1 MEKAPDIDTL
11 IGSAVYSFVNALVAA
26 GMTPTEAT
34 RAVGF
39 AVIDGTLGRD
49 VSRTLGIP
57 RPTMTRWRAQLA
69 KVMEDAQDIDEEA
82 LAVNAMNALLPSLG
96 FRDLRMVNGGKDE
109 G

>member
-1 MEKAPDIDTL
+1 MDKQPDIDTL
-11 IGSAVYSFVNALVAA
+11 IGSAVYAFVKALIAS

-39 AVIDGTLGRD
+39 ALIDGTLGRD
-49 VSRTLGIP
+49 VSRSLGVP

-69 KVMEDAQDIDEEA
+69 KATEARQNVDEK
-82 LAVNAMNALLPSLG
+82 AVTVDAMNALLPALG
-96 FRDLRMVNGGKDE
+96 LRDLRMTQGGDNE